1 MKKKE
6 KLNNSKNNQ
15 GDNNLENRIV
25 MRNIS
30 EELRESYL
38 DYAMSV
44 IISRALPDVRDGLK
58 PVQRRILYVMYEEG
72 LRSNAKFR
80 KSATVVGS
88 TLGRYHPHGDMAVY
102 EALVRMAQDFSLR
115 YPLIEGQ
122 GNFGSLDGD
131 PPAAQRYTE
140 CRLTPLAEEMLLDIE
155 KDTVDFMPNYD
166 GTRLEPKY
174 LPAKVPQ
181 LILNGTM
188 GIAVGMATTIPPHN
202 LKEVCEGIIYLIDH
216 PDATVEDLM
225 EFIKGPDFPT
235 GGIIYGKKD
244 LLEAYFNGKGR
255 VLCRARGGIDE
266 EENKII
272 FTEIPYQVNKAQLL
286 KRIAQLVEEKKIEG
300 IKDLRDESDKEGLR
314 IVIELKNNALA
325 KTVLNQLYHYTD
337 LEKYIYFNFL
347 ALTENGLQPEI
358 LSLKGLLQEYIKH
371 REQVIFRRTNFLLK
385 KAQERAHILEGLQKA
400 LNHIDEIIKLIKT
413 SLSRED
419 AFIKL
424 QKKFGFSD
432 VQANAILEMKLSN
445 LARLEKEKIDN
456 ELEEKRKLIKE
467 YTFILEHPQ
476 EIKKIIKQEVQE
488 LKEKYQDERRTE
500 IVDQLPKK
508 GSFEDLIPSEET
520 LIVFS
525 QKGYIKRVKP
535 TILKEQKRGGKGVI
549 LFENED
555 DNLYLTFLC
564 NLKDDLLIFTENGR
578 LFKLKAYEIL
588 EGSRTSKGKSI
599 NSYLDLP
606 ENERVNIIT
615 PVSLKEVDAYLFLA
629 TEKGIIK
636 KTKLSEY
643 QNIRKNGIIAL
654 KIAKGDRLIG
664 AKISFGEDDVILI
677 TKKGQSIRFS
687 EKEVRPLS
695 RVSVGVKGMRV
706 KEDDEIRDL
715 IIVRKDQKQQSSI
728 LVVTEKGYAKKTS
741 LKEYRVQ
748 KRGGSGIK
756 TLKIKEKT
764 GFLSRGALVVKEQ
777 SAIFTSL
784 KGQVIKIPLE
794 SIPVLSRSTQ
804 GIRIMKLEEDDKI
817 IGLSL
822 I

>member
-1 MKKKE
+1 MKE
-6 KLNNSKNNQ
+6 KKQKQNN
-15 GDNNLENRIV
+15 DNNIQESRIIS
-25 MRNIS
+25 REIS
-30 EELRESYL
+30 EELKEAYL

-122 GNFGSLDGD
+122 GNFGSIDGD

-140 CRLTPLAEEMLLDIE
+140 CRLTPLAEEMLLDIDKE
-155 KDTVDFMPNYD
+155 TVEFMSNYD

-174 LPAKVPQ
+174 LPAKIPQ

-188 GIAVGMATTIPPHN
+188 GIAVGMATNIPPHN

-216 PDATVEDLM
+216 EEATVEELM
-225 EFIKGPDFPT
+225 NFIKGPDFPT

-244 LLEAYFNGKGR
+244 LLEAYFNGRGR
-255 VLCRARGGIDE
+255 VLCRARAEIDE

-272 FTEIPYQVNKAQLL
+272 ITEIPYQVNKAELL
-286 KRIAQLVEEKKIEG
+286 KRIALLVEEKKIEG

-314 IVIELKNNALA
+314 IVVELKNNALA

-358 LSLKGLLQEYIKH
+358 LSLKGILQEYIKH
-371 REQVIFRRTNFLLK
+371 REQIIYRRTSFLLK

-400 LNHIDEIIKLIKT
+400 LNHIDEIIKLIKS

-419 AFIKL
+419 AFLKL
-424 QKKFGFSD
+424 QKKFGFSEA
-432 VQANAILEMKLSN
+432 QANAILEMKLSN

-467 YTFILEHPQ
+467 YTFILQNPQ
-476 EIKKIIKQEVQE
+476 KIKEIIKEE
-488 LKEKYQDERRTE
+488 LKDLIVKYQDERRTE
-500 IVDQLPKK
+500 IVDELPRG
-508 GSFEDLIPSEET
+508 GSLEDLIPSEET

-535 TILKEQKRGGKGVI
+535 TILKEQKRGGRGVI
-549 LFENED
+549 LFENEE
-555 DNLYLTFLC
+555 DNLLLTFLC
-564 NLKDDLLIFTENGR
+564 NLKDDLLIFTESGR
-578 LFKLKAYEIL
+578 LFKIKAYEIL
-588 EGSRTSKGKSI
+588 EGSRTSKGKNI
-599 NSYLDLP
+599 NSYIDLP
-606 ENERVNIIT
+606 ENEKVNIIT
-615 PVSLKEVDAYLFLA
+615 PVSLKEVNAYLFLA
-629 TEKGIIK
+629 TGKGIIK
-636 KTKLSEY
+636 KTKLLEY
-643 QNIRKNGIIAL
+643 QNIRKNGIVAL
-654 KIAKGDRLIG
+654 KIEKNDKLIG
-664 AKISFGEDDVILI
+664 AKISSGEDDVILI

-687 EKEVRPLS
+687 EKDIRPLS
-695 RVSVGVKGMRV
+695 RVSIGVKGMKV
-706 KEDDEIRDL
+706 HEDDEIKDL
-715 IIVRKDQKQQSSI
+715 IIFNKKQEKTVSI
-728 LVVTEKGYAKKTS
+728 LVVTENGYAKKTS
-741 LKEYRVQ
+741 LKEYRLQ

-756 TLKIKEKT
+756 TLKVTEKT
-764 GFLSRGALVVKEQ
+764 GFLAKGALVLNQESV
-777 SAIFTSL
+777 IFTSL

-794 SIPVLSRSTQ
+794 SIPVLSRTTQ
-804 GIRIMKLEEDDKI
+804 GIRVMKLEEQDKI

>member
-1 MKKKE
+1 MKE
-6 KLNNSKNNQ
+6 KKQKQNN
-15 GDNNLENRIV
+15 DNNIQESRIIS
-25 MRNIS
+25 REIS
-30 EELRESYL
+30 EELKEAYL

-122 GNFGSLDGD
+122 GNFGSIDGD

-140 CRLTPLAEEMLLDIE
+140 CRLTPLAEEMLLDIDKE
-155 KDTVDFMPNYD
+155 TVEFMSNYD

-174 LPAKVPQ
+174 LPAKIPQ

-188 GIAVGMATTIPPHN
+188 GIAVGMATNIPPHN

-216 PDATVEDLM
+216 EEATVEELM
-225 EFIKGPDFPT
+225 NFIKGPDFPT

-244 LLEAYFNGKGR
+244 LLEAYFNGRGR
-255 VLCRARGGIDE
+255 VLCRARAEIDE

-272 FTEIPYQVNKAQLL
+272 ITEIPYQVNKAELL
-286 KRIAQLVEEKKIEG
+286 KRIALLVEEKKIEG

-314 IVIELKNNALA
+314 IVVELKNNALA

-358 LSLKGLLQEYIKH
+358 LSLKGILQEYIKH
-371 REQVIFRRTNFLLK
+371 REQIIYRRISFLLK

-400 LNHIDEIIKLIKT
+400 LNHIDEIIKLIKS

-419 AFIKL
+419 AFLKL
-424 QKKFGFSD
+424 QKKFGFSE

-476 EIKKIIKQEVQE
+476 KIKEIIKEE
-488 LKEKYQDERRTE
+488 LKELIEKYQDERRTE
-500 IVDQLPKK
+500 IVDELPRV
-508 GSFEDLIPSEET
+508 GSLEDLIPSEET

-535 TILKEQKRGGKGVI
+535 TILKEQKRGGRGVV
-549 LFENED
+549 LFENEE
-555 DNLYLTFLC
+555 DNLLLTFLC
-564 NLKDDLLIFTENGR
+564 NLKDDLLIFTESGR
-578 LFKLKAYEIL
+578 LFKIKAYEIL
-588 EGSRTSKGKSI
+588 EGSRTSKGKNI
-599 NSYLDLP
+599 NSYIDLP
-606 ENERVNIIT
+606 ENEKVNIIT
-615 PVSLKEVDAYLFLA
+615 PVSLKEVNAYLFLA
-629 TEKGIIK
+629 TGKGIIK
-636 KTKLSEY
+636 KTKLLEY
-643 QNIRKNGIIAL
+643 QNIRKNGIVAL
-654 KIAKGDRLIG
+654 KIEKNDKLIG
-664 AKISFGEDDVILI
+664 AKISSGEDDVILI

-687 EKEVRPLS
+687 EKDIRPLS
-695 RVSVGVKGMRV
+695 RVSIGVKGMKV
-706 KEDDEIRDL
+706 HEDDEIKDL
-715 IIVRKDQKQQSSI
+715 IIFNKKQEKTASI
-728 LVVTEKGYAKKTS
+728 LVVTENGYAKKTS
-741 LKEYRVQ
+741 LKEYRLQ

-756 TLKIKEKT
+756 TLKVTEKT
-764 GFLSRGALVVKEQ
+764 GFLAKGALVLNQE

-794 SIPVLSRSTQ
+794 SIPVLSRTTQ
-804 GIRIMKLEEDDKI
+804 GIRVMKLEEQDKI

>member
-1 MKKKE
+1 MKE
-6 KLNNSKNNQ
+6 KKQKQNN
-15 GDNNLENRIV
+15 DNNIQESRIIS
-25 MRNIS
+25 REIS
-30 EELRESYL
+30 EELKEAYL

-122 GNFGSLDGD
+122 GNFGSIDGD

-140 CRLTPLAEEMLLDIE
+140 CRLTPLAEEMLLDIDKE
-155 KDTVDFMPNYD
+155 TVEFMSNYD

-174 LPAKVPQ
+174 LPAKIPQ

-188 GIAVGMATTIPPHN
+188 GIAVGMATNIPPHN

-216 PDATVEDLM
+216 EEATVEELM
-225 EFIKGPDFPT
+225 NFIKGPDFPT

-244 LLEAYFNGKGR
+244 LLEAYFNGRGR
-255 VLCRARGGIDE
+255 VLCRARAEIDE

-272 FTEIPYQVNKAQLL
+272 ITEIPYQVNKAELL
-286 KRIAQLVEEKKIEG
+286 KRIALLVEEKKIEG

-314 IVIELKNNALA
+314 IVVELKNNALA

-358 LSLKGLLQEYIKH
+358 LSLKGILQEYIKH
-371 REQVIFRRTNFLLK
+371 REQIIYRRTSFLLK

-400 LNHIDEIIKLIKT
+400 LNHIDEIIKLIKS

-419 AFIKL
+419 AFLKL
-424 QKKFGFSD
+424 QKKFGFSEA
-432 VQANAILEMKLSN
+432 QANAILEMKLSN

-467 YTFILEHPQ
+467 YTFILQNPQ
-476 EIKKIIKQEVQE
+476 KIKEIIKEE
-488 LKEKYQDERRTE
+488 LKDLIVKYQDERRTE
-500 IVDQLPKK
+500 IVDELPRG
-508 GSFEDLIPSEET
+508 GSLEDLIPSEET

-535 TILKEQKRGGKGVI
+535 TILKEQKRGGRGVI
-549 LFENED
+549 LFENEE
-555 DNLYLTFLC
+555 DNLLLTFLC
-564 NLKDDLLIFTENGR
+564 NLKDDLLIFTESGR
-578 LFKLKAYEIL
+578 LFKIKAYEIL
-588 EGSRTSKGKSI
+588 EGSRTSKGKNI
-599 NSYLDLP
+599 NSYIDLP
-606 ENERVNIIT
+606 ENEKVNIIT
-615 PVSLKEVDAYLFLA
+615 PVSLKEVNAYLFLA
-629 TEKGIIK
+629 TGKGIIK
-636 KTKLSEY
+636 KTKLLEY
-643 QNIRKNGIIAL
+643 QNIRKNGIVAL
-654 KIAKGDRLIG
+654 KIEKNDKLIG
-664 AKISFGEDDVILI
+664 AKISSGEDDVILI

-687 EKEVRPLS
+687 EKDIRPLS
-695 RVSVGVKGMRV
+695 RVSIGVKGMKV
-706 KEDDEIRDL
+706 HEDDEIKDL
-715 IIVRKDQKQQSSI
+715 IIFNKKQEKTVSI
-728 LVVTEKGYAKKTS
+728 LVVTENGYAKKTS
-741 LKEYRVQ
+741 LKEYRLQ

-756 TLKIKEKT
+756 TLKVIEKT
-764 GFLSRGALVVKEQ
+764 GFLAKGALVLNQESV
-777 SAIFTSL
+777 IFTSL

-794 SIPVLSRSTQ
+794 SIPVLSRTTQ
-804 GIRIMKLEEDDKI
+804 GIRVMKLEEQDKI

>member
-1 MKKKE
+1 MKE
-6 KLNNSKNNQ
+6 KKQKQNN
-15 GDNNLENRIV
+15 DNNIQESRIIS
-25 MRNIS
+25 REIS
-30 EELRESYL
+30 EELKEAYL

-122 GNFGSLDGD
+122 GNFGSIDGD

-140 CRLTPLAEEMLLDIE
+140 CRLTPLAEEMLLDIDKE
-155 KDTVDFMPNYD
+155 TVEFMSNYD

-174 LPAKVPQ
+174 LPAKIPQ

-188 GIAVGMATTIPPHN
+188 GIAVGMATNIPPHN

-216 PDATVEDLM
+216 EEATVEELM
-225 EFIKGPDFPT
+225 NFIKGPDFPT

-244 LLEAYFNGKGR
+244 LLEAYFNGRGR
-255 VLCRARGGIDE
+255 VLCRARAEIDE
-266 EENKII
+266 KENKII
-272 FTEIPYQVNKAQLL
+272 ITEIPYQVNKAELL
-286 KRIAQLVEEKKIEG
+286 KRIALLVEEKKIEG

-314 IVIELKNNALA
+314 IVVELKNNALA

-358 LSLKGLLQEYIKH
+358 LSLKGILQEYIKH
-371 REQVIFRRTNFLLK
+371 REQIIYRRISFLLK

-400 LNHIDEIIKLIKT
+400 LNHIDEIIKLIKS

-419 AFIKL
+419 AFLKL
-424 QKKFGFSD
+424 QKKFGFSE

-476 EIKKIIKQEVQE
+476 KIKEIIKEE
-488 LKEKYQDERRTE
+488 LKELIEKYQDERRTE
-500 IVDQLPKK
+500 IVDELPRG
-508 GSFEDLIPSEET
+508 GSLEDLIPSEET

-535 TILKEQKRGGKGVI
+535 TILKEQKRGGRGVI
-549 LFENED
+549 LFENEE
-555 DNLYLTFLC
+555 DNLLLTFLC
-564 NLKDDLLIFTENGR
+564 NLKDDLLIFTESGR
-578 LFKLKAYEIL
+578 LFKIKAYEIL
-588 EGSRTSKGKSI
+588 EGSRTSKGKNI
-599 NSYLDLP
+599 NSYIDLP
-606 ENERVNIIT
+606 ENEKVNIIT
-615 PVSLKEVDAYLFLA
+615 PVSLKEVNAYLFLA

-636 KTKLSEY
+636 KTKLLEY
-643 QNIRKNGIIAL
+643 QNIRKNGIVAL
-654 KIAKGDRLIG
+654 KIEKNDKLIG
-664 AKISFGEDDVILI
+664 AKISSGEDDVILI

-687 EKEVRPLS
+687 EKDIRPLS
-695 RVSVGVKGMRV
+695 RVSIGVKGMKV
-706 KEDDEIRDL
+706 QKDDEIKDL
-715 IIVRKDQKQQSSI
+715 IIFNKKQEKTASI
-728 LVVTEKGYAKKTS
+728 LVVTENGYAKRTS
-741 LKEYRVQ
+741 LKEYRLQ

-756 TLKIKEKT
+756 TLKVTEKT
-764 GFLSRGALVVKEQ
+764 GFLAKGALVLNQE

-794 SIPVLSRSTQ
+794 SIPVLSRTTQ
-804 GIRIMKLEEDDKI
+804 GIRVMKLEEQDKI

>member
-1 MKKKE
+1 MKE
-6 KLNNSKNNQ
+6 KKQKQNN
-15 GDNNLENRIV
+15 DNNIQESRIIS
-25 MRNIS
+25 REIS
-30 EELRESYL
+30 EELKEAYL

-122 GNFGSLDGD
+122 GNFGSIDGD

-140 CRLTPLAEEMLLDIE
+140 CRLTPLAEEMLLDIDKE
-155 KDTVDFMPNYD
+155 TVEFMSNYD

-174 LPAKVPQ
+174 LPAKIPQ

-188 GIAVGMATTIPPHN
+188 GIAVGMATNIPPHN

-216 PDATVEDLM
+216 EEATVEELM
-225 EFIKGPDFPT
+225 NFIKGPDFPT

-244 LLEAYFNGKGR
+244 LLEAYFNGRGR
-255 VLCRARGGIDE
+255 VLCRARAEIDE

-272 FTEIPYQVNKAQLL
+272 ITEIPYQVNKAELL
-286 KRIAQLVEEKKIEG
+286 KRIALLVEEKKIEG

-314 IVIELKNNALA
+314 IVVELKNNALA

-358 LSLKGLLQEYIKH
+358 LSLKGILQEYIKH
-371 REQVIFRRTNFLLK
+371 REQIIYRRISFLLK

-400 LNHIDEIIKLIKT
+400 LNHIDEIIKLIKS

-419 AFIKL
+419 AFLKL
-424 QKKFGFSD
+424 QKKFGFSE

-476 EIKKIIKQEVQE
+476 KIKEIIKEE
-488 LKEKYQDERRTE
+488 LKELIEKYQDERRTE
-500 IVDQLPKK
+500 IVDELPRG
-508 GSFEDLIPSEET
+508 GSLEDLIPSEET

-535 TILKEQKRGGKGVI
+535 TILKEQKRGGRGVI
-549 LFENED
+549 LFENEE
-555 DNLYLTFLC
+555 DNLLLTFLC
-564 NLKDDLLIFTENGR
+564 NLKDDLLIFTETGR
-578 LFKLKAYEIL
+578 LFKIKAYEIL
-588 EGSRTSKGKSI
+588 EGSRTSKGKNI
-599 NSYLDLP
+599 NSYIDLS

-615 PVSLKEVDAYLFLA
+615 PVSLKEINAYLFLA

-643 QNIRKNGIIAL
+643 QNIRKNGIVAL
-654 KIAKGDRLIG
+654 KIEKDDRLIG
-664 AKISFGEDDVILI
+664 AKISFEEDDIILI
-677 TKKGQSIRFS
+677 TEKGQSIRFS
-687 EKEVRPLS
+687 EKDIRPLS
-695 RVSVGVKGMRV
+695 RVSMGVKGMKV
-706 KEDDEIRDL
+706 QKDDEIRDL
-715 IIVRKDQKQQSSI
+715 IIINKKQEKTASI
-728 LVVTEKGYAKKTS
+728 LVVTENGYAKRTS
-741 LKEYRVQ
+741 LKEYRLQ

-756 TLKIKEKT
+756 TLKVTEKT
-764 GFLSRGALVVKEQ
+764 GFLAKGALVLNQE

-794 SIPVLSRSTQ
+794 SIPVLSRTTQ
-804 GIRIMKLEEDDKI
+804 GIRVMKLEEQDKI